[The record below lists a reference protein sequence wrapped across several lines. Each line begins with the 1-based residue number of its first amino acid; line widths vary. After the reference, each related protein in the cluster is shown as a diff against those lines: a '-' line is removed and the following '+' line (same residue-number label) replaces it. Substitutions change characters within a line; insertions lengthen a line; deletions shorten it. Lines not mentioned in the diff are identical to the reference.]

1 MARRTLDAMDV
12 LTMWPW
18 SLVVGALLGG
28 LVASGLWTVMGH
40 RRPLASDIHAQ
51 PDGVDTALDVIGAV
65 GMVIDSHDRVIR
77 ASRSA
82 VTLGLVDGRDITLE
96 PVAKLVRR
104 ARRDGV
110 RVQEE
115 YELPRPNQQVQHV
128 IVRAVPLGSEFVL
141 VVADDRSDIY
151 RIDAVRRDFL
161 ANISHEL
168 KTPIGAI
175 SLLAEALTVSADDPD
190 QVRKFAD
197 SLEREAIRLGDLT
210 SDIIE
215 LSRLQSV
222 GRVTNPDLVSVD
234 EVVHTAIEVNKVL
247 AKSAGVELVVHA
259 QSGAYVWGDQGS
271 LTTAVHNLI
280 RNAIQHSESP
290 SRVGV
295 GVVARGGIVDISV
308 TDQGVGI
315 APAELERVFERFYRS
330 DPARSRH
337 TGGTG
342 LGLSIVKHVV
352 SNHDGQVRV
361 WSQLGKGS
369 TFTIKLREAT
379 ADEAPPTGPI
389 KTVVETASSKSLKAR
404 PAEYIATG
412 AGLETSRPVET
423 ED

>member
-1 MARRTLDAMDV
+1 MDV
-12 LTMWPW
+12 LTVWPW

-28 LVASGLWTVMGH
+28 LIASGLWTVMGH
-40 RRPLASDIHAQ
+40 RRPLPTDLQSQ

-65 GMVIDSHDRVIR
+65 GMVVDRNDQVIR

-96 PVAKLVRR
+96 AVATLVRR
-104 ARRDGV
+104 ARREGK
-110 RVQEE
+110 RVQEG

-128 IVRAVPLGSEFVL
+128 IVRAVPLGSDFVL
-141 VVADDRSDIY
+141 VVADDRSDIH

-190 QVRKFAD
+190 QVRRFAD
-197 SLEREAIRLGDLT
+197 SLEKEAVRLGDLT

-222 GRVTNPDLVSVD
+222 GRISHPELVSID
-234 EVVHTAIEVNKVL
+234 EVVHTAVEVNRVL
-247 AKSAGVELVVHA
+247 ANSAGVELAVHA

-280 RNAIQHSESP
+280 RNAIQHSETS

-295 GVVARGGIVDISV
+295 GVVARNGIVDISV

-330 DPARSRH
+330 DPARSRS

-352 SNHDGQVRV
+352 SNHDGQVRA

-369 TFTIKLREAT
+369 TFTIKLREASP
-379 ADEAPPTGPI
+379 DHRPPTGPI
-389 KTVVETASSKSLKAR
+389 TTVVEPTRVRNQKSR
-404 PAEYIATG
+404 PAEFIATG
-412 AGLETSRPVET
+412 HEWESSRRQPET
-423 ED
+423 EDE

>member
-1 MARRTLDAMDV
+1 MDV
-12 LTMWPW
+12 LTVWPW

-28 LVASGLWTVMGH
+28 LIASGLWTVMGH
-40 RRPLASDIHAQ
+40 RRPLPTDLQSQ

-65 GMVIDSHDRVIR
+65 GMVVDRNDQVIR

-96 PVAKLVRR
+96 AVATLVRR
-104 ARRDGV
+104 ARREGK
-110 RVQEE
+110 RVQEG

-128 IVRAVPLGSEFVL
+128 IVRAVPLGSDFVL
-141 VVADDRSDIY
+141 VVADDRSDIH

-190 QVRKFAD
+190 QVRRFAD
-197 SLEREAIRLGDLT
+197 SLEKEAVRLGDLT

-222 GRVTNPDLVSVD
+222 GRISHPELVSID
-234 EVVHTAIEVNKVL
+234 EVVHTAVEVNRVL
-247 AKSAGVELVVHA
+247 ANSAGVELAVHA

-280 RNAIQHSESP
+280 RNAIQHSETS

-295 GVVARGGIVDISV
+295 GVVARNGIVDISV

-330 DPARSRH
+330 DPARSRS

-352 SNHDGQVRV
+352 SNHDGQVRA

-369 TFTIKLREAT
+369 TFTIKLREASP
-379 ADEAPPTGPI
+379 DHRPPTGPI
-389 KTVVETASSKSLKAR
+389 TTVVEPTRVRNQKSR
-404 PAEYIATG
+404 PAEFIATG
-412 AGLETSRPVET
+412 HEWESTRRQPET
-423 ED
+423 EDE

>member
-1 MARRTLDAMDV
+1 M
-12 LTMWPW
+12 LTVWPW

-28 LVASGLWTVMGH
+28 LIASGLWTVMGH
-40 RRPLASDIHAQ
+40 RRPLPTDLQSQ

-65 GMVIDSHDRVIR
+65 GMVVDRNDQVIR

-96 PVAKLVRR
+96 AVATLVRR
-104 ARRDGV
+104 ARREGK
-110 RVQEE
+110 RVQEG

-128 IVRAVPLGSEFVL
+128 IVRAVPLGSDFVL
-141 VVADDRSDIY
+141 VVADDRSDIH

-190 QVRKFAD
+190 QVRRFAD
-197 SLEREAIRLGDLT
+197 SLEKEAVRLGDLT

-222 GRVTNPDLVSVD
+222 GRISHPELVSID
-234 EVVHTAIEVNKVL
+234 EVVHTAVEVNRVL
-247 AKSAGVELVVHA
+247 ANSAGVELAVHA

-280 RNAIQHSESP
+280 RNAIQHSETS

-295 GVVARGGIVDISV
+295 GVVARNGIVDISV

-330 DPARSRH
+330 DPARSRS

-352 SNHDGQVRV
+352 SNHDGQVRA

-369 TFTIKLREAT
+369 TFTIKLREASP
-379 ADEAPPTGPI
+379 DHRPPTGPI
-389 KTVVETASSKSLKAR
+389 TTVVEPTRVRNQKSR
-404 PAEYIATG
+404 PAEFIATG
-412 AGLETSRPVET
+412 HEWESTRRQPET
-423 ED
+423 EDE